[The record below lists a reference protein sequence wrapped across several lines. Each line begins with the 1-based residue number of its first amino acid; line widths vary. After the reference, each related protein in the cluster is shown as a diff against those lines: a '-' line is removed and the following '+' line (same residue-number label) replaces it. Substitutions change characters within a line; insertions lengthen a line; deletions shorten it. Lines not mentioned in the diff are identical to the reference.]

1 MNMCF
6 RFSFI
11 VLLMSGVF
19 ALTSC
24 GKDYYDVIPK
34 QSPAVACIDIA
45 QIAADNG
52 LNSKDA
58 AQILPFAGS
67 VDFAKPAYAFVSP
80 NNYYGVVFA
89 VDDEGNIESAMR
101 NSSEFSRI
109 EKSGG
114 LHFVLWKG
122 HWQVAWNGDAL
133 LVIGPVVAT
142 EQSFMRRTISA
153 MFNSREGVSQGELF
167 SKLEGIDGEAKLVAR
182 LSALPGFF
190 GKLVSLQIS
199 ADTDAD
205 SVVLKSQISFSEE
218 SIRVTNKIETA
229 DGSMLPKSAEIKPYA
244 GAMDSELVANSSL
257 GYMLLGLDGQLLVK
271 RIRADKSMRAALAAV
286 NSAIDADRILGSI
299 YGDAL
304 IAFNGIDNEGNLSLK
319 LTAETK
325 DASFMNDVPQW
336 KKDNPHANL
345 QKTQDGGW
353 RYYGGG
359 KCMDFNVRKDG
370 KFVCSWNVAQNV
382 WGNGE
387 NTPVLP
393 QKAKG
398 KLCSATF
405 NGTQLANIPL
415 LKGFAEGKLSDFLKK
430 YSDIT
435 YTATDVANSEI
446 VFSQTR

>member
-11 VLLMSGVF
+11 VLLITGVF

-34 QSPAVACIDIA
+34 QSPAIACIDIA
-45 QIAADNG
+45 QIAADKG
-52 LNSKDA
+52 LNAKDA
-58 AQILPFAGS
+58 AQILPFAEG
-67 VDFAKPAYAFVSP
+67 VDFSQPAYAFVSP

-89 VDDEGNIESAMR
+89 VDDEDKIESAMR
-101 NSSEFSRI
+101 NSSAFSRI

-114 LHFVLWKG
+114 LHFVLWKS

-167 SKLEGIDGEAKLVAR
+167 SKLESIDGGAKLVAR

-190 GKLVSLQIS
+190 GKLVSMQIS

-218 SIRVTNKIETA
+218 SIRVTNRMETA
-229 DGSMLPKSAEIKPYA
+229 GGSTLPQSAEIKPYA
-244 GAMDSELVANSSL
+244 GTMDSEQVANTSL
-257 GYMLLGLDGQLLVK
+257 GYMLLGLDGQQLVK
-271 RIRADKSMRAALAAV
+271 RLRADKSMRTALAAV

-304 IAFNGIDNEGNLSLK
+304 VAFNGIDNEGNLSVK
-319 LTAETK
+319 LTAEIK

-336 KKDNPHANL
+336 QKENPKANL

-353 RYYGGG
+353 RYNGGG
-359 KCMDFNVRKDG
+359 KSMDFNVRKDG
-370 KFVCSWNVAQNV
+370 KFVCTWNAAQNV

-387 NTPVLP
+387 NLSVLP
-393 QKAKG
+393 QKARG

-405 NGTQLANIPL
+405 NGTQLANMSL
-415 LKGFAEGKLSDFLKK
+415 LKGFADGKLSDFLKK
-430 YSDIT
+430 YGNIT

-446 VFSQTR
+446 VFSQTH